1 MSHQSLIRYEDN
13 ESILQSDGYFSHLL
27 CHTRQGE
34 GGQGEEGGEEGEEG
48 EVQQEGGHRGDG
60 QVEQVERSQAENILL
75 PAGSQALQISLQRTL
90 M

>member
-13 ESILQSDGYFSHLL
+13 ESILHSDGYIPHLL
-27 CHTRQGE
+27 LCDTSQGA
-34 GGQGEEGGEEGEEG
+34 GGEGGEEGEEG
-48 EVQQEGGHRGDG
+48 EIQQEGGHRGDG

-75 PAGSQALQISLQRTL
+75 PVGSQTLQISLQRTL